1 MPTLAEIDRCA
12 KRPVDVWTLS
22 LYYPLSQRLVW
33 VVARWPRITP
43 NTLTLASLAICLAGC
58 AGLAAGRPDRF
69 FAGLALVQASYVMD
83 CADGQLARL
92 RRQFSPIGGWLDQ
105 VADRMKEFAIYLGLA
120 DGWMR
125 QHPQSDAW
133 AFAMAALFSL
143 YLLEYLGQIAMFR
156 QPGSKD
162 PLPAPG
168 SLTPAPAMQR
178 HGASATKPGRIDWQ
192 RLVRWRRFV
201 PFCAYNI
208 GEQYFAL
215 LVFGAFG
222 AVHAFLC
229 FSATLGL
236 AMCVYRPLVA
246 AVKFHRAAAAAPTTN
261 ASCAP
266 STEDTAAAARADE
279 GDGPI

>member
-1 MPTLAEIDRCA
+1 M
-12 KRPVDVWTLS
+12 
-22 LYYPLSQRLVW
+22 
-33 VVARWPRITP
+33 VARWPRITP
-43 NTLTLASLAICLAGC
+43 NTLTLASLAVCLAGC
-58 AGLAAGRPDRF
+58 LGLTAGRPDQF
-69 FAGLALVQASYVMD
+69 FTGLALVQASYVMD

-105 VADRMKEFAIYLGLA
+105 VADRTKEFAIYLGLV

-133 AFAMAALFSL
+133 VFAMAALFSL
-143 YLLEYLGQIAMFR
+143 YLLEYLSQITMFR
-156 QPGSKD
+156 QPGSKE
-162 PLPAPG
+162 PLAAPV
-168 SLTPAPAMQR
+168 SPTPAPAVQR
-178 HGASATKPGRIDWQ
+178 HDASATKPGRIDWQ
-192 RLVRWRRFV
+192 RLVRWRRFI
-201 PFCAYNI
+201 PFYAYNI

-246 AVKFHRAAAAAPTTN
+246 AVKFHRAAATATRTSTSSTLSSIGDKAP
-261 ASCAP
+261 
-266 STEDTAAAARADE
+266 AARVDE
-279 GDGPI
+279 GDGQS